1 MRRSAFV
8 LVVVLV
14 VVATVVATVDAAGA
28 RARDTS
34 VLDVLKPPSRAIVVF
49 YRVPSTTTSYTDVD
63 SRRHFSQ
70 RDDDDDDDAG
80 DARERARSRS
90 MRARAVDD
98 DDAGEEKSIVIVVVH
113 GVHGVVASTRVAWT
127 RFHRR

>member
-28 RARDTS
+28 RARDMS
-34 VLDVLKPPSRAIVVF
+34 VLDVFKPPSRAIVVF

-70 RDDDDDDDAG
+70 RDDDDDDAG

>member
-28 RARDTS
+28 RARDMS

-70 RDDDDDDDAG
+70 RDDDDDDAG

-90 MRARAVDD
+90 MRARAMDDD
-98 DDAGEEKSIVIVVVH
+98 DDAGEEKSIIIVVVH